1 MEEVNLQKQET
12 EEVKENK
19 VEEVKETKVEELKE
33 IEQPKGYYLAEV
45 TTQTG
50 IVLVKDK
57 KQISEQELLV
67 KVANAVEAAGL
78 FK

>member
-1 MEEVNLQKQET
+1 MEEMNLQKQEVKK
-12 EEVKENK
+12 EEVKEQ
-19 VEEVKETKVEELKE
+19 EV
-33 IEQPKGYYLAEV
+33 PKGYYLAEV

-67 KVANAVEAAGL
+67 KIANAVEKAGL